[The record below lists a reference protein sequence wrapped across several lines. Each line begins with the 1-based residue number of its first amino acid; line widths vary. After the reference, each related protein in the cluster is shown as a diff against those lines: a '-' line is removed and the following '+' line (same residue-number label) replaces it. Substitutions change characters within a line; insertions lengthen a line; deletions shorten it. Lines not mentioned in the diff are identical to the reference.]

1 MTVGLSIPPAKTPT
15 IPSNNNNNNKR
26 RPKTISTF
34 PTDPKTLLL
43 NQCNTQRDLH
53 QLHAHLIK
61 THHLFSHNPSL
72 PSQYL
77 LESAA
82 LSRHGSLAYALSIFR
97 HIDRPTAP
105 AYNILI
111 RAFNVNRSMRDSLA
125 LYDRMRAD
133 SVEPDEH
140 TFSCALKSCSML
152 GAFQEAEQIHAH
164 VVKFGFGSNGF
175 VKNTLIHVYATCG
188 DLEIARRVFDGMREK
203 GIVTWNS
210 MIAGYSKS
218 GDWGSVLDLFYEMR
232 RSGISFDEV
241 TMISVLSAC
250 GRLGDLGLG
259 EWMDGYIVENGLT
272 GNRNLVTSLIDMY
285 AKCGEIDKAYR
296 WFEGMRNRDVVAW
309 SAMISG
315 YSQSNRCLEALM
327 LFQEMRKA
335 DVEPNEVTMV
345 SVLSS
350 CAVLGA
356 FETGKWV
363 HSFIRKNRLRLT
375 VTLGTTLIDFY
386 AKCGFIE
393 NSIQVF
399 QSMPEKNVLSYNI
412 LIRAFNVNRSM
423 RESLALY
430 DRMRADSVEPDE
442 HTFSCALKSC
452 SMLGAFQEAEQIHAH
467 VVKFGFGSNG
477 FVKNTLIHVYA
488 TCGDLEIARRVFD
501 GMREKGI
508 VTWNSMIAGYSKS
521 GDWGSVLDLFYEMR
535 RSGISFD
542 EVTMISVLSACGR
555 LGDLGLGAWMD
566 GYIVENGLTGN
577 RNLVTSLIDMYAKCG
592 EIDKAYRWFEGMCNR
607 DVVAWSAMIS
617 GYSQSNRCL
626 EALMLFQ
633 EMRKADVEPNEVT
646 MVSVLSSCAV
656 LGAFETGKWVHSFI
670 RKNRL
675 RLTVTLGTTL
685 IDFYAKCGF
694 IENSIQVFQSMPEK
708 NVLSWT
714 VLIQGLAS
722 NSRGRD
728 ALDLFSSMRRENV
741 KPNEVTFIGVLTAC
755 SHTGLVEEGRRVFA
769 SMRDE
774 CGIEPRMDHYGSM
787 VDILGRAGLID
798 EAYEFIKSMPIEPN
812 AIVWR
817 TLLASCRIHKNVEI
831 GELSLKELVRM
842 EPKHSGDYI
851 LLSNIYAS
859 KGRWEEAL
867 RVRGQMEGRGVK
879 KTPGCSLI
887 EVEGT
892 IHEFFAEDTTHPRA
906 RAIYDKVEEMMGRI
920 KSEGYRPN
928 TAEARLDA
936 EEDEKEASVSH
947 HSEKLAIAFGLI
959 QSSPGATI
967 RVSKNL
973 RVCTDC
979 HSATKLI
986 SKVYEREIVVRDRN
1000 RFHHFRNGSCSC
1012 KDYW

>member
-1 MTVGLSIPPAKTPT
+1 MTVGLSILPAKTPT
-15 IPSNNNNNNKR
+15 IPSSNNNNNKNDKKR

-61 THHLFSHNPSL
+61 TPHLFSHDPSL
-72 PSQYL
+72 LSQYL

-82 LSRHGSLAYALSIFR
+82 LSRHGNLAYALSIFR

-111 RAFNVNRSMRDSLA
+111 RAFNANRSMRDSLA

-164 VVKFGFGSNGF
+164 VIKFGFGSNGF

-188 DLEIARRVFDGMREK
+188 DLEIARRVFDGMDEK

-232 RSGISFDEV
+232 QSRVSFDEV
-241 TMISVLSAC
+241 TMISVLTAC

-259 EWMDGYIVENGLT
+259 EWMDGYIVENGLM

-335 DVEPNEVTMV
+335 DVEPNEITMV

-393 NSIQVF
+393 SSIQ
-399 QSMPEKNVLSYNI
+399 
-412 LIRAFNVNRSM
+412 
-423 RESLALY
+423 
-430 DRMRADSVEPDE
+430 D
-442 HTFSCALKSC
+442 
-452 SMLGAFQEAEQIHAH
+452 
-467 VVKFGFGSNG
+467 
-477 FVKNTLIHVYA
+477 
-488 TCGDLEIARRVFD
+488 
-501 GMREKGI
+501 
-508 VTWNSMIAGYSKS
+508 
-521 GDWGSVLDLFYEMR
+521 
-535 RSGISFD
+535 
-542 EVTMISVLSACGR
+542 
-555 LGDLGLGAWMD
+555 
-566 GYIVENGLTGN
+566 
-577 RNLVTSLIDMYAKCG
+577 
-592 EIDKAYRWFEGMCNR
+592 
-607 DVVAWSAMIS
+607 
-617 GYSQSNRCL
+617 
-626 EALMLFQ
+626 
-633 EMRKADVEPNEVT
+633 
-646 MVSVLSSCAV
+646 
-656 LGAFETGKWVHSFI
+656 
-670 RKNRL
+670 
-675 RLTVTLGTTL
+675 
-685 IDFYAKCGF
+685 
-694 IENSIQVFQSMPEK
+694 
-708 NVLSWT
+708 
-714 VLIQGLAS
+714 
-722 NSRGRD
+722 
-728 ALDLFSSMRRENV
+728 
-741 KPNEVTFIGVLTAC
+741 TA
-755 SHTGLVEEGRRVFA
+755 
-769 SMRDE
+769 
-774 CGIEPRMDHYGSM
+774 
-787 VDILGRAGLID
+787 
-798 EAYEFIKSMPIEPN
+798 
-812 AIVWR
+812 
-817 TLLASCRIHKNVEI
+817 
-831 GELSLKELVRM
+831 
-842 EPKHSGDYI
+842 
-851 LLSNIYAS
+851 
-859 KGRWEEAL
+859 
-867 RVRGQMEGRGVK
+867 
-879 KTPGCSLI
+879 
-887 EVEGT
+887 
-892 IHEFFAEDTTHPRA
+892 HPRA

-920 KSEGYRPN
+920 KSVGYRPN

>member
-1 MTVGLSIPPAKTPT
+1 MTDGLSILPAKTPT
-15 IPSNNNNNNKR
+15 IPSNNNNSNNKNDKKR

-72 PSQYL
+72 LSQFL

-82 LSRHGSLAYALSIFR
+82 LSGHGSIAYTLSIFR

-111 RAFNVNRSMRDSLA
+111 RAFNANRSMRDSLA

-164 VVKFGFGSNGF
+164 VIKFGFGSNGF

-232 RSGISFDEV
+232 RSGVSFDEV
-241 TMISVLSAC
+241 TMISVLTAC

-259 EWMDGYIVENGLT
+259 EWMDGYIVKNGLT
-272 GNRNLVTSLIDMY
+272 GNRNLATSLIDMY

-335 DVEPNEVTMV
+335 DVEPNEITM
-345 SVLSS
+345 
-350 CAVLGA
+350 
-356 FETGKWV
+356 
-363 HSFIRKNRLRLT
+363 
-375 VTLGTTLIDFY
+375 D
-386 AKCGFIE
+386 
-393 NSIQVF
+393 
-399 QSMPEKNVLSYNI
+399 
-412 LIRAFNVNRSM
+412 
-423 RESLALY
+423 
-430 DRMRADSVEPDE
+430 
-442 HTFSCALKSC
+442 
-452 SMLGAFQEAEQIHAH
+452 
-467 VVKFGFGSNG
+467 
-477 FVKNTLIHVYA
+477 
-488 TCGDLEIARRVFD
+488 
-501 GMREKGI
+501 
-508 VTWNSMIAGYSKS
+508 
-521 GDWGSVLDLFYEMR
+521 
-535 RSGISFD
+535 
-542 EVTMISVLSACGR
+542 
-555 LGDLGLGAWMD
+555 
-566 GYIVENGLTGN
+566 
-577 RNLVTSLIDMYAKCG
+577 
-592 EIDKAYRWFEGMCNR
+592 
-607 DVVAWSAMIS
+607 
-617 GYSQSNRCL
+617 
-626 EALMLFQ
+626 
-633 EMRKADVEPNEVT
+633 
-646 MVSVLSSCAV
+646 
-656 LGAFETGKWVHSFI
+656 
-670 RKNRL
+670 
-675 RLTVTLGTTL
+675 
-685 IDFYAKCGF
+685 
-694 IENSIQVFQSMPEK
+694 
-708 NVLSWT
+708 
-714 VLIQGLAS
+714 
-722 NSRGRD
+722 
-728 ALDLFSSMRRENV
+728 
-741 KPNEVTFIGVLTAC
+741 TA
-755 SHTGLVEEGRRVFA
+755 
-769 SMRDE
+769 
-774 CGIEPRMDHYGSM
+774 
-787 VDILGRAGLID
+787 
-798 EAYEFIKSMPIEPN
+798 
-812 AIVWR
+812 
-817 TLLASCRIHKNVEI
+817 
-831 GELSLKELVRM
+831 
-842 EPKHSGDYI
+842 
-851 LLSNIYAS
+851 
-859 KGRWEEAL
+859 
-867 RVRGQMEGRGVK
+867 
-879 KTPGCSLI
+879 
-887 EVEGT
+887 
-892 IHEFFAEDTTHPRA
+892 HPRA

-928 TAEARLDA
+928 TSEARLDA
-936 EEDEKEASVSH
+936 KEDEKEASVSH

-1000 RFHHFRNGSCSC
+1000 RFHHFKNGSCSC